1 MECKNCST
9 AFEGNFCPNCSQ
21 KVMHGRFTIK
31 QILRDLFQMI
41 TNLEKGFWYT
51 MKELFVR
58 PDQVIKEY
66 LSGVTVKYYNP
77 FRFYFIIIAVSA
89 LLQVWLGVFDLQ
101 QATIRET
108 FNPNMTEEELQRQL
122 AYMENVKKFLNIIP
136 LVVLPFIATFFYLI
150 FRKQGWN
157 FAEHLISATYI
168 YAQTAII
175 GLFLMSSFYFFPE
188 YISYSLPASFLI
200 SSLYFA
206 YVYRRLFS
214 MSFVKAFF
222 LSLLSIIGGFL
233 FMIIAMGVMGLII
246 GIAVGLISK
255 IIG

>member
-9 AFEGNFCPNCSQ
+9 AFDGKFCPNCSQ
-21 KVMHGRFTIK
+21 KIVDSRLTIK
-31 QILRDLFQMI
+31 QIIRDLFQMI

-51 MKELFVR
+51 MKELFIR

-77 FRFYFIIIAVSA
+77 FRYYIIIVAVSG
-89 LLQVWLGVFDLQ
+89 LLQIWLGVFDLQ

-136 LVVLPFIATFFYLI
+136 LIVLPFIATVFYLV
-150 FRKQGWN
+150 FRKQALN
-157 FAEHLISATYI
+157 LAEHLVSTTYV

-175 GLFLMSSFYFFPE
+175 GIFLMSSFYFFPE
-188 YISYSLPASFLI
+188 FISYSLPASFLI

-206 YVYRRLFS
+206 YVYNRLFS
-214 MSFVKAFF
+214 MSFLKAFF
-222 LSLLSIIGGFL
+222 LSLLSIMGGFL
-233 FMIIAMGVMGLII
+233 FMIITMGV
-246 GIAVGLISK
+246 VGLILGI
-255 IIG
+255 IIGLASKVIS

>member
-9 AFEGNFCPNCSQ
+9 PFDGSFCPNCSQ
-21 KVMHGRFTIK
+21 KVLNGRFTIK

-51 MKELFVR
+51 MKELFIR

-66 LSGVTVKYYNP
+66 LSGVTIKYYNP
-77 FRFYFIIIAVSA
+77 FRYYIIIVAVSA
-89 LLQVWLGVFDLQ
+89 LLQIWLGVFDLQ

-136 LVVLPFIATFFYLI
+136 LIVLPFIAAFFYFV
-150 FRKQGWN
+150 FRKQDWN
-157 FAEHLISATYI
+157 LAEHLVSTTYI

-175 GLFLMSSFYFFPE
+175 GIFLMSSFYFFPE

-206 YVYRRLFS
+206 YVYNRLFS
-214 MSFVKAFF
+214 MSFLKAFF
-222 LSLLSIIGGFL
+222 MSLLSMIGGFL
-233 FMIIAMGVMGLII
+233 FMIITMGV
-246 GIAVGLISK
+246 VGLILGIIIGLASK
-255 IIG
+255 IIS

>member
-9 AFEGNFCPNCSQ
+9 TFDGKFCPNCSQ
-21 KVMHGRFTIK
+21 KVLAGRFTIK

-51 MKELFVR
+51 MKELFIR

-77 FRFYFIIIAVSA
+77 FRYYIIIVAVSA

-136 LVVLPFIATFFYLI
+136 LIVLPFIATVFYLV
-150 FRKQGWN
+150 FRKQALN
-157 FAEHLISATYI
+157 LAEHLVSTTYV

-175 GLFLMSSFYFFPE
+175 GIFLMSSFYFFPE
-188 YISYSLPASFLI
+188 FISYSLPASFLI

-206 YVYRRLFS
+206 YVYNRLFS
-214 MSFVKAFF
+214 MSFLKAFF
-222 LSLLSIIGGFL
+222 LSLLSMIGGFL
-233 FMIIAMGVMGLII
+233 FMIISMGVVGLII
-246 GIAVGLISK
+246 GIAVGIISK
-255 IIG
+255 LIG